1 MKSHTIFDIHE
12 QVVLIGESARGS
24 HMQDAQSALRTDDI
38 LSQAD
43 IILPSQYFE
52 SVGSG
57 GLSGEQRLML
67 AVLVDAINVLQS
79 WQGGGSARKRRN
91 FAEAAQWVNTPGT
104 SHPFSFDSVCDAL
117 EIDSE
122 LLRSRLRVLTV
133 RSGNSARRPA
143 LAHLR
148 LKELSRGQHMTA
160 NRVRRREHVPRIV
173 TAVIGRTSESPSSC
187 DGQAEQAPDGT
198 AETSPGFAAF
208 GEESTA
214 GATGQSVSW

>member
-1 MKSHTIFDIHE
+1 
-12 QVVLIGESARGS
+12 
-24 HMQDAQSALRTDDI
+24 MQDAQSTLRSDDI
-38 LSQAD
+38 LSQVD
-43 IILPSQYFE
+43 VILPSQYFGSIG
-52 SVGSG
+52 SV

-133 RSGNSARRPA
+133 RSANSARRPA

-148 LKELSRGQHMTA
+148 LKELSRSQHMTA
-160 NRVRRREHVPRIV
+160 NRVQRREHVPRIV
-173 TAVIGRTSESPSSC
+173 TAVIGRRSESPSNC
-187 DGQAEQAPDGT
+187 DGHAEQAPDGT